1 MNKYRLLRRVIVTG
15 PDGCGKSTLIKRLT
29 QDPEG
34 PSLQPFVGHDG
45 GPPLTIEEVWARLN
59 RFMSVP
65 SGIIDRCVAVD
76 EPVYSQLL
84 RRDTPVETNV
94 FDEWLKSANPY
105 IIYVTTANA
114 NISQEAKTHKPKSLT
129 AAVQENYFNLR
140 TIYTARMQHLMVNL
154 GLQVVLYDY
163 TVDPDGE
170 GLVDLLRYHD
180 VILDEKE
187 LH

>member
-1 MNKYRLLRRVIVTG
+1 MNTKNLLRGSGLAVIVL
-15 PDGCGKSTLIKRLT
+15 ST
-29 QDPEG
+29 
-34 PSLQPFVGHDG
+34 SM
-45 GPPLTIEEVWARLN
+45 A
-59 RFMSVP
+59 
-65 SGIIDRCVAVD
+65 
-76 EPVYSQLL
+76 Y
-84 RRDTPVETNV
+84 
-94 FDEWLKSANPY
+94 
-105 IIYVTTANA
+105 
-114 NISQEAKTHKPKSLT
+114 SQEAKTHKPKSLT